1 MFLSSTEDRFF
12 VPTGAMP
19 SAARKRGQAFTAGG
33 GAQRA

>member
-1 MFLSSTEDRFF
+1 MFLGSTEPRFF
-12 VPTGAMP
+12 VPTCAIP